1 MSSKSRQDLES
12 WIKTLDVSGKVL
24 DIGGSQ
30 FPVKGRTKTWAVE
43 EYKIMDLLFPHEVK
57 QVPDYVCSIE
67 ERGCLRVPLN
77 HFDTIF
83 CLELMEYVIDPMAV
97 LENIMRLGNDTCT
110 VYITSHWLY
119 GLHKPK
125 GEDCIRYSKNGFER
139 LCNRTGWVVAECIT
153 REISF
158 HGKQWIKQFYGA
170 EGMKISD
177 EESTYDEGHLWIL
190 KRRQL

>member
-57 QVPDYVCSIE
+57 QKPDYICSIE
-67 ERGCLRVPLN
+67 ERGYLRVPLN

-97 LENIMRLGNDTCT
+97 LENIMKLGNDTCT
-110 VYITSHWLY
+110 VYITTHQLY

-125 GEDCIRYSKNGFER
+125 GEDCLRYSRNGFER
-139 LCNRTGWVVAECIT
+139 LCNRTGWVVAECIP

-158 HGKQWIKQFYGA
+158 HGKQWLKQFYGA

-190 KRRQL
+190 KRKI